1 MTIPLEICIGG
12 DLKANEIR
20 LGCLNGVPDL
30 LDGRLED
37 GEFEQGEKG
46 GNEVFIALKEA
57 INLGIV
63 LEEAKEFHS
72 YDRVDE
78 EKHADEEKNEASA
91 RQDDRESL
99 DDFLCEGDLIEH

>member
-1 MTIPLEICIGG
+1 M
-12 DLKANEIR
+12 
-20 LGCLNGVPDL
+20 

-99 DDFLCEGDLIEH
+99 DDFLCEGDLIEHWIRGYLRLKYRTGRRKMIVPETILNELL